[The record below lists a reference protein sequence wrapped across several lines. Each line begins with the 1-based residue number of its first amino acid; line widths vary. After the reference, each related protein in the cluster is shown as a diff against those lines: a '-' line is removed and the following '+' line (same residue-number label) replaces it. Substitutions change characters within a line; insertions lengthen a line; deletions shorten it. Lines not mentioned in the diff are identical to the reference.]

1 MPLFKRSHALFRN
14 AALLLTLT
22 YLYGCASRTSADTP
36 TTCAQAGY
44 PLQDPAEQVNRGNF
58 AFNQVIDED
67 AIEPVARGYGYTPD
81 FYQLGLDNFTTHFN
95 QPTVFLDS
103 LPHVNG
109 KPSFEG
115 IDAPGIA
122 LRRSAFGQT
131 FGIWGVIS
139 GPLVATDAT

>member
-22 YLYGCASRTSADTP
+22 YLYGCASRTSADS
-36 TTCAQAGY
+36 AQAGY

-67 AIEPVARGYGYTPD
+67 AIEPVARGYGYTPE
-81 FYQLGLDNFTTHFN
+81 FFQLGLDNFTTHFN
-95 QPTVFLDS
+95 QPTVFLND
-103 LPHVNG
+103 LPPVNG
-109 KPSFEG
+109 KQAFDVYQP
-115 IDAPGIA
+115 PGIA
-122 LRRSAFGQT
+122 LKRSAFGQT
-131 FGIWGVIS
+131 FGIWGVTS